1 MKQKVYSNNR
11 FILQVKH
18 SILGNL
24 NEFYNKS
31 HKEKINI
38 KRLFTNSKFI
48 SANKIDFINFYK
60 IIWQ

>member
-38 KRLFTNSKFI
+38 K
-48 SANKIDFINFYK
+48 
-60 IIWQ
+60 